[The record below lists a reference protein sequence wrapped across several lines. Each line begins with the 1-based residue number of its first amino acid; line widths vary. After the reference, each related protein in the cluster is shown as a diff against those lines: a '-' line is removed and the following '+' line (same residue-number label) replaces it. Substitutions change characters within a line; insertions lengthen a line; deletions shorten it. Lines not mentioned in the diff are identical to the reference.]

1 MLKLVAA
8 AMTLVTGIFL
18 LLFGAV
24 AWIATGW
31 ALIFL
36 PCLIL
41 SATLLFAAASIYL
54 SARNALL
61 TPHDQT
67 E

>member
-8 AMTLVTGIFL
+8 VMTLVTAIFL

-24 AWIATGW
+24 IWIATGW
-31 ALIFL
+31 APFFL
-36 PCLIL
+36 LCLIL
-41 SATLLFAAASIYL
+41 SAILLFAAASIYL
-54 SARNALL
+54 NARNTLL